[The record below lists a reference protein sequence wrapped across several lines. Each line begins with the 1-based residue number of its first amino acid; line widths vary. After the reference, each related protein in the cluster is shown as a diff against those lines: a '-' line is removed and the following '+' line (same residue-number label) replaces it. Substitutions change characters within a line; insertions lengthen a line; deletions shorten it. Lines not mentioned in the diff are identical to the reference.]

1 MPMDSF
7 TALADPTRR
16 RIIEHLAAARQ
27 LPAGHIAA
35 RFTLSKPAISQHLSV
50 LKEARLVSVEVRGQ
64 QRIYR
69 LNSEGLD
76 EMENWINR
84 TRRYWT
90 QALDTLETLL
100 NEETPDAED

>member
-1 MPMDSF
+1 MDSF

-27 LPAGHIAA
+27 LASGDIAA
-35 RFTLSKPAISQHLSV
+35 CFTLSKPAISQHLSV
-50 LKEARLVSVEVRGQ
+50 LKEARLVSVEIRGQ

-69 LNSEGLD
+69 LNREGFD
-76 EMENWINR
+76 EMEAWITR

-100 NEETPDAED
+100 KEETPDAEDA

>member
-1 MPMDSF
+1 MDSF

-16 RIIEHLAAARQ
+16 RIIEHLANARQ
-27 LPAGHIAA
+27 LPSGDIAA

-69 LNSEGLD
+69 LNREGFD
-76 EMENWINR
+76 EMEAWMAR

-90 QALDTLETLL
+90 QALDRLETLL
-100 NEETPDAED
+100 KEETPDAKDT

>member
-1 MPMDSF
+1 MDSF

-27 LPAGHIAA
+27 LPSGDIAA

-69 LNSEGLD
+69 LNPEGFD
-76 EMENWINR
+76 QMEEWIAR

-90 QALDTLETLL
+90 KALDTLETLL
-100 NEETPDAED
+100 NEETPDAEDA

>member
-1 MPMDSF
+1 MDSF

-16 RIIEHLAAARQ
+16 RIIEHLANARQ
-27 LPAGHIAA
+27 LPSGDIAA

-69 LNSEGLD
+69 LNREGFD
-76 EMENWINR
+76 EMEAWMAR

-90 QALDTLETLL
+90 QALDRLETLL
-100 NEETPDAED
+100 KEETPDAEDT